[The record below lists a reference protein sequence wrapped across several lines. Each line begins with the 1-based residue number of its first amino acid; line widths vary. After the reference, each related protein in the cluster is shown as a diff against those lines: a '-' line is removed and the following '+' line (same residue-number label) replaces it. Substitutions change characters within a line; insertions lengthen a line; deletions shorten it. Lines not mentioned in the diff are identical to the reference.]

1 MPRLAAAGSRRGEAE
16 WIFYQKKGYSMQ
28 YKITFKWE
36 TTETNIGEIIIV
48 GADSEEQALKG
59 AQEIYENGDLAEYI
73 LDTIPECDDFSILEV
88 SKVGNS

>member
-1 MPRLAAAGSRRGEAE
+1 
-16 WIFYQKKGYSMQ
+16 MQ

-48 GADSEEQALKG
+48 GAESEEEALKG

-73 LDTIPECDDFSILEV
+73 LDTMPECDDFEILEIEKLE
-88 SKVGNS
+88 SK